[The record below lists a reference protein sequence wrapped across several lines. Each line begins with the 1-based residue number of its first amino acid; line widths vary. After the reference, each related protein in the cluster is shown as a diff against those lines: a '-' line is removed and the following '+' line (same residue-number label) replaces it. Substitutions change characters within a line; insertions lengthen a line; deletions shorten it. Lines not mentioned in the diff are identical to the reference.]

1 MEFKKDNQKDKALS
15 VIHYNPNFFKGESDL
30 YVLYKKLENISAAL
44 FLVSQSL
51 PDTEILK
58 NELRVTSLQGLKS
71 VLSLISQKVLR
82 VDDLQE
88 TSVPLFQLAS
98 VLDVAVWSGLVSHMN
113 ATLLQNEIG
122 NCVTLIERLYEK
134 YKTNYFLD
142 SSFFQTETLKTEDV
156 QPKAPKVIKDIPK
169 GQNIKDKF
177 VFHSKSDRREKIMAL
192 LKTKPA
198 ITVKDAVFLMPEFS
212 EKTLQRELL
221 ALVQEGVLTKQ
232 GDRRWSTY
240 SIAR

>member
-1 MEFKKDNQKDKALS
+1 MDTIRLNKSHMEFKKDNQKDKALS

-113 ATLLQNEIG
+113 ATL
-122 NCVTLIERLYEK
+122 
-134 YKTNYFLD
+134 
-142 SSFFQTETLKTEDV
+142 
-156 QPKAPKVIKDIPK
+156 
-169 GQNIKDKF
+169 
-177 VFHSKSDRREKIMAL
+177 
-192 LKTKPA
+192 
-198 ITVKDAVFLMPEFS
+198 
-212 EKTLQRELL
+212 
-221 ALVQEGVLTKQ
+221 
-232 GDRRWSTY
+232 
-240 SIAR
+240 